1 MFTRPTTPELLEA
14 VACVLRDLRD
24 QPENTSALLDVALE
38 VTGVLGRRMQDE
50 QRSLVA
56 GIQEIEDLASRA
68 LAVHADEPDLY
79 DAVATYKKAWP
90 TGVDTADPLGQY
102 EAAGVVLSTVSDLS
116 YRTSDADLIDEV
128 FQVHTSRFER
138 LSRVIGDYEAAGR
151 T

>member
-1 MFTRPTTPELLEA
+1 
-14 VACVLRDLRD
+14 
-24 QPENTSALLDVALE
+24 
-38 VTGVLGRRMQDE
+38 
-50 QRSLVA
+50 
-56 GIQEIEDLASRA
+56 
-68 LAVHADEPDLY
+68 VHADEPDLY
-79 DAVATYKKAWP
+79 DAVATYKEAWP